1 MAVRQRVS
9 INLMICKILTL
20 KLLELLELEF
30 STIYFSVL
38 AIINEVLKK
47 YYKFDYPTIKLTLND
62 HSL

>member
-1 MAVRQRVS
+1 
-9 INLMICKILTL
+9 MICKILTL
-20 KLLELLELEF
+20 NLLEFLELEF

-47 YYKFDYPTIKLTLND
+47 YYKFDHPTIKLILND